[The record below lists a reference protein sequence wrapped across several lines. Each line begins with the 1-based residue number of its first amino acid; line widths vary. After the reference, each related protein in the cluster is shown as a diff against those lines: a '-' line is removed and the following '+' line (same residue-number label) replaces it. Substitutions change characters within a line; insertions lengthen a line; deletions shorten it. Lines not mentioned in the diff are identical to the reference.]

1 VRRTLRIGAGL
12 GLALLIITC
21 TDRSVT
27 GPLRAGRA
35 AFNLS
40 GWLSAAPGTP
50 LIPIDSIEI
59 TFSRADGSVALAQ
72 RLAFPNVL
80 SSDSVVIR
88 TDVPLRLNPE
98 TFTAALRLFGRGI
111 DWFRYRGVLQLAA
124 GSTAQAPL
132 TGLYVGPGAN
142 AARVVMRPVDT
153 TAIGGTAF
161 ALRALAFGPL
171 GDSLAGVPI
180 GYRLSNPT
188 GGAVTYPSATTAT
201 LTAALSLRDS
211 LWVVA
216 ETPTHLRDSTR
227 VHLIPQPALLGKVAG
242 DGQSGV
248 VKTALNALVV
258 RVLDALGGGF
268 KGDTVRWLVTPSSGA
283 LLSAPATVTDSTGY
297 ASMVVTPTGV
307 GPLTMQ
313 AVAQP
318 ISGAIAQSPATFT
331 AQILALPPPPPPPPV
346 AIRMVAPTTTFLPA
360 VVTAVR
366 GQSVVW
372 TNGDVIGHTATSDTP
387 GIWDSRTVPP
397 GQTFTFTFTT
407 AGTYTY
413 HCTIHP
419 TLMIGTVVVQ

>member
-1 VRRTLRIGAGL
+1 VRRTVRIGAGL
-12 GLALLIITC
+12 GLALFIVTC
-21 TDRSVT
+21 TDQSVT
-27 GPLRAGRA
+27 GPLRPGRA

-40 GWLSAAPGTP
+40 GWASTAPGTP
-50 LIPIDSIEI
+50 VIPIDSLEI
-59 TFSRADGSVALAQ
+59 AFSRADGSVALAQ
-72 RLAFPNVL
+72 RLGFPNLL

-98 TFTAALRLFGRGI
+98 TFAVALRLFGGGI
-111 DWFRYRGVLQLAA
+111 DWFRYQGKLQLTA
-124 GSTAQAPL
+124 GGTAQPPL

-171 GDSLAGVPI
+171 GDSIVGVPI

-188 GGAVTYPSATTAT
+188 RGAVTYLTATTAT

-227 VHLIPQPALLGKVAG
+227 VHLLPQPAQLAKVAG
-242 DGQSGV
+242 DAQSGV
-248 VKTALNALVV
+248 VSTALNALVV

-268 KGDTVRWLVTPSSGA
+268 KGDTVRWFVTAGSALV
-283 LLSAPATVTDSTGY
+283 SAPATVTDSLGY
-297 ASMVVTPTGV
+297 TSMGVTPTGV
-307 GPLTMQ
+307 GPLTIQ
-313 AVAQP
+313 AIAQP

-331 AQILALPPPPPPPPV
+331 AQVLALPPPPPPAPV
-346 AIRMVAPTTTFLPA
+346 AVRMVAPTTFLPA
-360 VVTAVR
+360 VVTVVR
-366 GQSVVW
+366 GQSVTW
-372 TNGDVIGHTATSDTP
+372 TNSDTTSHTTTSDTV

-397 GQTFTFTFTT
+397 GQTFSFTFTT

-413 HCTIHP
+413 HCTIHGK
-419 TLMIGTVVVQ
+419 LMIGTVVVQ

>member
-40 GWLSAAPGTP
+40 GWASAAPGTP

-72 RLAFPNVL
+72 RVAFPNVL

-88 TDVPLRLNPE
+88 TDVTLRLNPE

-153 TAIGGTAF
+153 TAISGTAF

-180 GYRLSNPT
+180 GYRLSDPT
-188 GGAVTYPSATTAT
+188 RGAVTYPSATTAT

-227 VHLIPQPALLGKVAG
+227 VHLIPQPAQLVKLAG
-242 DGQSGV
+242 DNQSGV

-268 KGDTVRWLVTPSSGA
+268 KGDTVRWVVTAGTALV
-283 LLSAPATVTDSTGY
+283 SAPATVTDSLGY
-297 ASMVVTPTGV
+297 ASLAVTPTGL
-307 GPLTMQ
+307 GLLTIQ

-331 AQILALPPPPPPPPV
+331 AQILQAPPPPPAPV
-346 AIRMVAPTTTFLPA
+346 QMIAPTSFLPA
-360 VVTAVR
+360 VVTVVR
-366 GQSVVW
+366 GQAVAW
-372 TNGDVIGHTATSDTP
+372 TNSDPISSHTTTSDTK
-387 GIWDSRTVPP
+387 GIWDSGTLPP
-397 GQTFTFTFTT
+397 RQTFTFTFVTP
-407 AGTYTY
+407 GTYTY
-413 HCTIHP
+413 HCTIHG
-419 TLMIGTVVVQ
+419 TLMSGAVVVQ

>member
-1 VRRTLRIGAGL
+1 VRRALRIGVGL

-21 TDRSVT
+21 TDRNLT

-40 GWLSAAPGTP
+40 GWASAAPGTP
-50 LIPIDSIEI
+50 VIPIDSLEI
-59 TFSRADGSVALAQ
+59 TFSRADGSVALVQ
-72 RLAFPNVL
+72 RLAFPNLL
-80 SSDSVVIR
+80 SSDSVAIR

-98 TFTAALRLFGRGI
+98 TFTVALRLFGGGI
-111 DWFRYRGVLQLAA
+111 DWFRYQGKLQLTA
-124 GSTAQAPL
+124 GGTAQAPL
-132 TGLYVGPGAN
+132 SGLYVGPGAT
-142 AARVVMRPVDT
+142 AARVVMRPIDT
-153 TAIGGTAF
+153 TAIAGTVL

-171 GDSLAGVPI
+171 GDSIVGVPI
-180 GYRLSNPT
+180 GYRLTNPT
-188 GGAVTYPSATTAT
+188 LGAVTYPTATTAT

-211 LWVVA
+211 VWVVA

-227 VHLIPQPALLGKVAG
+227 VHLIPQPAQLVKVSG

-248 VKTALNALVV
+248 VQTALSALVV

-268 KGDTVRWLVTPSSGA
+268 KGDTVRWLATAGSA
-283 LLSAPATVTDSTGY
+283 LFSAPATVTDSTGY
-297 ASMVVTPTGV
+297 ASLGVTPTGV
-307 GPLTMQ
+307 GSVTIQ

-331 AQILALPPPPPPPPV
+331 AQILALPPPPPPPPAAV
-346 AIRMVAPTTTFLPA
+346 RMVAPTSFLPQ
-360 VVTAVR
+360 VVPVVR
-366 GQSVVW
+366 GQAVVW
-372 TNGDVIGHTATSDTP
+372 TNGDVIPHTTTSDTL

-413 HCTIHP
+413 HCTIHGK
-419 TLMIGTVVVQ
+419 LMFGTVVVQ

>member
-1 VRRTLRIGAGL
+1 MRRTLRIGAGL
-12 GLALLIITC
+12 GLALFIITC

-27 GPLRAGRA
+27 GPPRAGRA

-40 GWLSAAPGTP
+40 GWASAAPGTP
-50 LIPIDSIEI
+50 LIPIDSLEI
-59 TFSRADGSVALAQ
+59 TFSRADGSVALDQ
-72 RLAFPNVL
+72 RLGFPTLPGN
-80 SSDSVVIR
+80 DSVVVR
-88 TDVPLRLNPE
+88 TDVPLRQNPE
-98 TFTAALRLFGRGI
+98 TFTVALRLFGGGI
-111 DWFRYRGVLQLAA
+111 DWFRYNGVLQLAA
-124 GSTAQAPL
+124 GGTAQAPL

-171 GDSLAGVPI
+171 GDSIGGVPI

-188 GGAVTYPSATTAT
+188 RGAVTYPTATTAT

-211 LWVVA
+211 VWVVA

-227 VHLIPQPALLGKVAG
+227 VHLIPQPTQLVKVAG

-248 VKTALNALVV
+248 VNTVLNALVV

-268 KGDTVRWLVTPSSGA
+268 KADTVRWVVTSGSALV
-283 LLSAPATVTDSTGY
+283 SAPATITDSLGY
-297 ASMVVTPTGV
+297 AAMGVTPSGV
-307 GPLTMQ
+307 GPLTIQ
-313 AVAQP
+313 AIAQP

-331 AQILALPPPPPPPPV
+331 AQGIALPPPPPPPPV
-346 AIRMVAPTTTFLPA
+346 A
-360 VVTAVR
+360 VTMSSPPSFSPPLVTVVR

-372 TNGDVIGHTATSDTP
+372 TNSDTTSHTTTSDTQ
-387 GIWDSRTVPP
+387 GIWDSGVLVR
-397 GQTFTFTFTT
+397 GLTFTYTFTT

-413 HCTIHP
+413 HCTIHK
-419 TLMIGTVVVQ
+419 TLMIGTVVVP

>member
-1 VRRTLRIGAGL
+1 VRRTLHSGAGL
-12 GLALLIITC
+12 GLALLILTC

-27 GPLRAGRA
+27 GPPRAGRA
-35 AFNLS
+35 AFNLT
-40 GWLSAAPGTP
+40 GWAGAAPGTP
-50 LIPIDSIEI
+50 VIPIDRFEI
-59 TFSRADGSVALAQ
+59 AFSRADGSVALDQ
-72 RLAFPNVL
+72 RLGFPNLL

-98 TFTAALRLFGRGI
+98 TFTVALRLFGGGI
-111 DWFRYRGVLQLAA
+111 DWFRYQGKLQLTA
-124 GSTAQAPL
+124 GGTAQGPL

-171 GDSLAGVPI
+171 GDSVVGVPI

-188 GGAVTYPSATTAT
+188 RGAVTYPTATTAT

-227 VHLIPQPALLGKVAG
+227 VHLLPQPAQLVKVSG
-242 DGQSGV
+242 DAQSGV
-248 VKTALNALVV
+248 VSTALNALVV

-268 KGDTVRWLVTPSSGA
+268 KGDTVRWLVTPGSA

-307 GPLTMQ
+307 GPLTIQ
-313 AVAQP
+313 AGAQP

-331 AQILALPPPPPPPPV
+331 AQILALPLPPPPTPSRRPDGR
-346 AIRMVAPTTTFLPA
+346 ADDLPA
-360 VVTAVR
+360 R
-366 GQSVVW
+366 GRDRGERPVGRVDERRRDRSYD
-372 TNGDVIGHTATSDTP
+372 DVG
-387 GIWDSRTVPP
+387 
-397 GQTFTFTFTT
+397 
-407 AGTYTY
+407 YTRD
-413 HCTIHP
+413 
-419 TLMIGTVVVQ
+419 LG

>member
-1 VRRTLRIGAGL
+1 VRRTLRIGVGL

-40 GWLSAAPGTP
+40 GWASAAPGTP
-50 LIPIDSIEI
+50 VIPIDSLEI

-72 RLAFPNVL
+72 RLPFPNLL

-88 TDVPLRLNPE
+88 TDVSLRLNPE
-98 TFTAALRLFGRGI
+98 TFTVALRLFGSGI
-111 DWFRYRGVLQLAA
+111 DWFRYQGKLQLTA
-124 GSTAQAPL
+124 GGTTQAPL
-132 TGLYVGPGAN
+132 TGLYVGPGAT
-142 AARVVMRPVDT
+142 AARVVMRPIDT
-153 TAIGGTAF
+153 TAIGGTGF

-171 GDSLAGVPI
+171 GDSIVGVPI
-180 GYRLSNPT
+180 GYRLTNPT
-188 GGAVTYPSATTAT
+188 LGAVTYPTATTAT

-211 LWVVA
+211 VWVVA

-227 VHLIPQPALLGKVAG
+227 VHLIPQPAQLVKVSG
-242 DGQSGV
+242 DGQSGLV
-248 VKTALNALVV
+248 NTALSALVV

-268 KGDTVRWLVTPSSGA
+268 KGDTIRWLVTAGSA
-283 LLSAPATVTDSTGY
+283 LRSAPATVTDSTGY
-297 ASMVVTPTGV
+297 ASLGVTPTAV
-307 GPLTMQ
+307 GSVTIQ

-331 AQILALPPPPPPPPV
+331 AQILALPPPPPPPPAAV
-346 AIRMVAPTTTFLPA
+346 RMVAPTSFLPQ
-360 VVTAVR
+360 VVTVVR
-366 GQSVVW
+366 GQAVVW
-372 TNGDVIGHTATSDTP
+372 TNGDVIPHTTTSDTL

-413 HCTIHP
+413 HCTIHGK
-419 TLMIGTVVVQ
+419 LMFGAVVVQ